1 MTLEQAYEKVR
12 RMDEV
17 LKADVLNNEEFNSV
31 YERQRDLIETIGL
44 EEQRQKKLMAY
55 SPNHLSDWERGF
67 LDGYVI
73 QGHRLHHI
81 TEKQKAIFYAIG
93 GWNSFQ
99 YRGYLF
105 KFVLNSLLVE
115 KIPEKSFL
123 ENF

>member
-17 LKADVLNNEEFNSV
+17 LKADVLNNEEFDSV

-55 SPNHLSDWERGF
+55 FPNHLSDWERGF

>member
-17 LKADVLNNEEFNSV
+17 LNADVLNNEEFHSV

-44 EEQRQKKLMAY
+44 EKQRQKKLMAY

-73 QGHRLHHI
+73 QGHKLHHI

>member
-1 MTLEQAYEKVR
+1 MTIEQAYEKVR

-17 LKADVLNNEEFNSV
+17 LHADVLNNEEFDSV

>member
-17 LKADVLNNEEFNSV
+17 LKADVLNNEEFDSV

-55 SPNHLSDWERGF
+55 SPNHLSDWKRGF

>member
-17 LKADVLNNEEFNSV
+17 LKADVLNNEEFDSV

-55 SPNHLSDWERGF
+55 FPNHLSDWERGF

-123 ENF
+123 EHF

>member
-17 LKADVLNNEEFNSV
+17 LNADVLNNEEFHSV

-44 EEQRQKKLMAY
+44 EEQRQKKLMSY

>member
-1 MTLEQAYEKVR
+1 MTLEQAYKKVHM
-12 RMDEV
+12 MDEV
-17 LKADVLNNEEFNSV
+17 LKADVLNNEEFDSV

>member
-17 LKADVLNNEEFNSV
+17 LNADVLNNEEFHSV

-81 TEKQKAIFYAIG
+81 TEKQVVIC
-93 GWNSFQ
+93 
-99 YRGYLF
+99 
-105 KFVLNSLLVE
+105 LNLS
-115 KIPEKSFL
+115 
-123 ENF
+123 

>member
-17 LKADVLNNEEFNSV
+17 LNADVLNNEESHSV

-123 ENF
+123 EI

>member
-1 MTLEQAYEKVR
+1 MTIEQAYKKVHM
-12 RMDEV
+12 MDEV
-17 LKADVLNNEEFNSV
+17 LDSDILNDEEYNSV
-31 YERQRDLIETIGL
+31 AKRRFKLMEQIGL

-81 TEKQKAIFYAIG
+81 TEKQKAIFNAIG

>member
-17 LKADVLNNEEFNSV
+17 LNADVLNNEEFDSV

>member
-17 LKADVLNNEEFNSV
+17 LNADVLNNEEFHSV

-44 EEQRQKKLMAY
+44 EKQRQKKLMAY
-55 SPNHLSDWERGF
+55 SPNNLSDWERGF

>member
-17 LKADVLNNEEFNSV
+17 LNADVLNNEEFHSV
-31 YERQRDLIETIGL
+31 CERQRDLIETIGL

-81 TEKQKAIFYAIG
+81 TEKQKAIFNAIG
-93 GWNSFQ
+93 EWNSFQ

>member
-17 LKADVLNNEEFNSV
+17 LNADVLNNEEFHSV

-81 TEKQKAIFYAIG
+81 TEKQKTIFNAIG
-93 GWNSFQ
+93 EWNSFQ

>member
-17 LKADVLNNEEFNSV
+17 LNADVLNNEEFDSV

-44 EEQRQKKLMAY
+44 EKQRQKKLMAY

>member
-17 LKADVLNNEEFNSV
+17 LNADVLNNEEFHSV

>member
-17 LKADVLNNEEFNSV
+17 LNADVLNNEEFDSV

-44 EEQRQKKLMAY
+44 EKQRQKKLMTY

>member
-17 LKADVLNNEEFNSV
+17 LKADVLNNEEFDSV

>member
-17 LKADVLNNEEFNSV
+17 FNADVLNNEEFHSV
-31 YERQRDLIETIGL
+31 YERQCDLIETIGL

-81 TEKQKAIFYAIG
+81 TEKQKAIFNAIG

>member
-17 LKADVLNNEEFNSV
+17 LNADVLNDEEFHSV

-44 EEQRQKKLMAY
+44 EEQRQKKLMTY

-105 KFVLNSLLVE
+105 RFVLNSLLVE
-115 KIPEKSFL
+115 KTPEKSFL

>member
-17 LKADVLNNEEFNSV
+17 LKADVLNNEEFHSV
-31 YERQRDLIETIGL
+31 YERQRNLIETIGL

-73 QGHRLHHI
+73 QGHKLHHI

-123 ENF
+123 EI

>member
-17 LKADVLNNEEFNSV
+17 LNADVLNNEEFDSV

-67 LDGYVI
+67 LEGYVI